1 MNEINKEFVDDAPG
15 TVIRGASSSRVIFII
30 YFMYVLV
37 SVQRYIGIILAWLK
51 DLRVAVRDVT

>member
-15 TVIRGASSSRVIFII
+15 TVIRGASSRVIFII